1 MTKSNLKWPYF
12 VGILLILT
20 LPHCKAPAETQ
31 RQQISG
37 TVIWSEQE
45 GQVQDP
51 NQKTIEFGM
60 GPWYTVEETQ
70 YYMRPLLNYLE
81 EQTGYR
87 FILNIAENYE
97 ELVANFQNKHIDV
110 ADLSASLYDQLL
122 REAPGSSQYI
132 GTMTAKVGDKMTS
145 HYQGIIFS
153 HKDSSA
159 TSLKE
164 LKGKT
169 FAFVDQGS
177 SSGFKYPLVNLVK
190 AGIEPERDFAEI
202 FYVGNHDAVAKSVA
216 HRQVT
221 AGAIWDLA
229 LTNAEKVHGHVFRRL
244 AVTSPIPREAWI
256 AQNSMSPEFIQAIR
270 QALTTLSPN
279 TKLKSGEPVFREKVS
294 FNGFVVES
302 EAFYSVVGETSSV
315 VQNYLEKYPA
325 Q

>member
-1 MTKSNLKWPYF
+1 MTKSTLKRPYCI
-12 VGILLILT
+12 GILLILT
-20 LPHCKAPAETQ
+20 LTHCKAPQASQPE
-31 RQQISG
+31 QISG
-37 TVIWSEQE
+37 TVIWTEQT
-45 GQVQDP
+45 GKTLDP
-51 NQKTIEFGM
+51 NQKTIQFGM
-60 GPWYTVEETQ
+60 GPWYTTEETN

-97 ELVANFQNKHIDV
+97 ELVANFRNKHIDV

-132 GTMTAKVGDKMTS
+132 GTMTAEVGGKMTS
-145 HYQGIIFS
+145 HYKGIIFS

-159 TSLKE
+159 TSLNK

-221 AGAIWDLA
+221 GGAIWDLA
-229 LTNAEKVHGHVFRRL
+229 LSNAEKVHGKVFRRL
-244 AVTSPIPREAWI
+244 ATTSPIPREAWI
-256 AQNSMSPEFIQAIR
+256 AQTSMSPEFIQAIR
-270 QALTTLSPN
+270 KALTTLQPD
-279 TKLKSGEPVFREKVS
+279 TKLKSGKRVFPEKVS

-302 EAFYSVVGETSSV
+302 ESFYSVVGETSSIV
-315 VQNYLEKYPA
+315 KSYLKKYPI